1 MRVPGRQLGS
11 RATGRHEATDWEGLL
26 AGQRNVGNTTV
37 GPGCQTGA
45 GSPRERANGVGA
57 PSRMR
62 RIWSFL
68 AGCLVLAGCASG
80 SYDSVDLMPPPLLHQ
95 TGGFDPYGALTAES
109 FAEQSALLY
118 VTDRQPS
125 GADDRPYADARGH
138 LLRGGVAT
146 VRSTPPFRDWNDIRT
161 VTIEGRRAQNY
172 VLSVS
177 EVEEI
182 GVLPV
187 GLTPF
192 NVEAPADAALEE
204 AAADFAA
211 RIDHQLALSG
221 SEDAVIFVHGYNVGF
236 EYPLLVSKELQHY
249 LGYRGAFIT
258 FAWPATPSRLAY
270 FRDLETTD
278 ATVRTLRMF
287 AQFLTERTR
296 ARRIHLIG
304 YSAGSRIAFGAAYRL
319 ALEAAAAPDGDPPAR
334 LGDLILLGSDIDPVY
349 FLQGVADGLLDV
361 TDRVAVYMSE
371 TDSALGLSNFVFA
384 QRRLGETLGP
394 EDLSEAL
401 EAQLARIDRLELIDV
416 SGAEGAEA
424 GNGHWYFRSS
434 PWVSSDLLLGL
445 FSDLGPADRGLTRG
459 PGTAVW
465 RFSDDYATKLR
476 QAVHGNGR

>member
-1 MRVPGRQLGS
+1 M
-11 RATGRHEATDWEGLL
+11 
-26 AGQRNVGNTTV
+26 
-37 GPGCQTGA
+37 
-45 GSPRERANGVGA
+45 PRRL
-57 PSRMR
+57 R
-62 RIWSFL
+62 RIGRVL
-68 AGCLVLAGCASG
+68 AGCLALAGCASG
-80 SYDSVDLMPPPLLHQ
+80 SYDSVALMPPPLLHQ
-95 TGGFDPYGALTAES
+95 TGGFDPYDALSAES

-118 VTDRQPS
+118 VTDREPG
-125 GADDRPYADARGH
+125 GAGQRPYSDARGH
-138 LLRGGVAT
+138 LLRAGVAT
-146 VRSTPPFRDWNDIRT
+146 VTASPPFRDWDDVRS
-161 VTIEGRRAQNY
+161 VTIEGRRAEDY
-172 VLSVS
+172 ELSVS

-204 AAADFAA
+204 AATAFAA
-211 RIDHQLALSG
+211 RIDRQLALSG
-221 SEDAVIFVHGYNVGF
+221 SQDAVIFVHGYNVGF

-258 FAWPATPSRLAY
+258 FAWPATPSRFAY
-270 FRDLETTD
+270 FQDLETTD
-278 ATVRTLRMF
+278 ATVRTLRML

-304 YSAGSRIAFGAAYRL
+304 CSAGSRIAFGAAYRI
-319 ALEAAAAPDGDPPAR
+319 ALETAATPDGDPAAR

-349 FLQGVADGLLDV
+349 FLQGVADGLLDA

-371 TDSALGLSNFVFA
+371 TDSALGLSNLVFA

-401 EAQLARIDRLELIDV
+401 EAQLAEIERLELIDV

-445 FSDLGPADRGLTRG
+445 LSDLAPADRGLTRE

-465 RFSDDYATKLR
+465 RFPADYGKRLRRATLGYT
-476 QAVHGNGR
+476 Q

>member
-1 MRVPGRQLGS
+1 VADRRRDGNRPCWSAREGPSVAVATSGGGS
-11 RATGRHEATDWEGLL
+11 RRLRLSGVVL
-26 AGQRNVGNTTV
+26 AGV
-37 GPGCQTGA
+37 
-45 GSPRERANGVGA
+45 
-57 PSRMR
+57 
-62 RIWSFL
+62 L
-68 AGCLVLAGCASG
+68 ALAGCASG
-80 SYDSVDLMPPPLLHQ
+80 SYDSVALMPPPLLHQ
-95 TGGFDPYGALTAES
+95 TGGFDPYGGLSPES

-118 VTDRQPS
+118 VTDRKSS
-125 GADDRPYADARGH
+125 GKDDRPYADARGH
-138 LLRGGVAT
+138 LLRAGVAT
-146 VRSTPPFRDWNDIRT
+146 VTATPPFRDWDDVRS
-161 VTIEGRRAQNY
+161 VTIEGLGTEDY
-172 VLSVS
+172 ELSVS
-177 EVEEI
+177 AVEEI

-192 NVEAPADAALEE
+192 DVEAPADAALEE
-204 AAADFAA
+204 AAADFVA
-211 RIDHQLALSG
+211 RIDRQLALSG

-258 FAWPATPSRLAY
+258 FAWPATPSRYAY
-270 FRDLETTD
+270 FKDLETTD

-319 ALEAAAAPDGDPPAR
+319 ALEAADAPDGDPPGR

-371 TDSALGLSNFVFA
+371 TDSALGLSNFAFA

-401 EAQLARIDRLELIDV
+401 EARLARIDRLELIDV
-416 SGAEGAEA
+416 SGADGAEA

-445 FSDLGPADRGLTRG
+445 LSDLGPAGRGLTRA
-459 PGTAVW
+459 PGTALW
-465 RFSDDYATKLR
+465 RFPEDYPDRLR
-476 QAVHGNGR
+476 QAAHGSG

>member
-1 MRVPGRQLGS
+1 
-11 RATGRHEATDWEGLL
+11 
-26 AGQRNVGNTTV
+26 
-37 GPGCQTGA
+37 
-45 GSPRERANGVGA
+45 
-57 PSRMR
+57 MR
-62 RIWSFL
+62 RIGL
-68 AGCLVLAGCASG
+68 GIAGCLALAGCASG
-80 SYDSVDLMPPPLLHQ
+80 SYDSVALMPPPLLHQ
-95 TGGFDPYGALTAES
+95 TGSFDPYGALSAES

-118 VTDRQPS
+118 VTDRKQT

-138 LLRGGVAT
+138 LLRAGVAT
-146 VRSTPPFRDWNDIRT
+146 VTSTPPFRDWDDVRS
-161 VTIEGRRAQNY
+161 VTIEGLRTQDY

-192 NVEAPADAALEE
+192 DVEAPADAALED

-211 RIDHQLALSG
+211 RIDRQLALSG
-221 SEDAVIFVHGYNVGF
+221 SQDAVIFVHGYNVGF

-258 FAWPATPSRLAY
+258 FAWPATPSRFAY
-270 FRDLETTD
+270 FQDLETTH
-278 ATVRTLRMF
+278 ATVRTLRMLT
-287 AQFLTERTR
+287 QFLTERTR

-304 YSAGSRIAFGAAYRL
+304 YSAGSRIAFGAAYRI
-319 ALEAAAAPDGDPPAR
+319 ALEAAASPDGESLAR
-334 LGDLILLGSDIDPVY
+334 LGDLVLLGSDIDPVY
-349 FLQGVADGLLDV
+349 FLQGVADGLLDA

-371 TDSALGLSNFVFA
+371 TDTALGLSNLVFA

-401 EAQLARIDRLELIDV
+401 EAQLAPIDRLELVDV
-416 SGAEGAEA
+416 SGADGAEA

-445 FSDLGPADRGLTRG
+445 LSDLSPTDRGLTRA

-465 RFSDDYATKLR
+465 RFPEDYGGRLR
-476 QAVHGNGR
+476 RALDGYGPEN